1 MDENPDLQQALAGVV
16 FHHLDAEKGEGIE
29 LAEEF
34 EIKGYPTY
42 VAINAEGET
51 ISRWAGYDDA
61 ASFIKTLAQ
70 AVADPTTIE
79 EKRARYEAEPTLE
92 DAVTLAEY
100 HESRNE
106 YKDTVKHYESAG
118 EMTGPEGGFEYE
130 RFIAYRWGYEE
141 EAFGIDDVRAAADQ
155 AMDSGRLSDKQFLR
169 LARLMSMADDD
180 EAEWSVAPYIE
191 RALAATESNEDP
203 DLENERRKV
212 LIEQALRVTGDE
224 ARALEL
230 ALETRSEGWE
240 EDPGELNEFAW
251 WCFEN
256 RINLEQAEEL
266 ARKGVELASDGG
278 EKAMVLD
285 TLAELVF
292 LRGDNEEAVALI
304 RQAME
309 QEPENEYYQEQ
320 LVKFGGEPEGSM

>member
-1 MDENPDLQQALAGVV
+1 MQAALASVV
-16 FHHLDAEKGEGIE
+16 FHNLDAEKGEGIE

-34 EIKGYPTY
+34 VIKGYPTY
-42 VAINAEGET
+42 VVINAEGAT

-61 ASFIKTLAQ
+61 ASFIEALAR

-79 EKRARYEAEPTLE
+79 EKKARYAEGPTLE
-92 DAVTLAEY
+92 DAITLAEY
-100 HESRNE
+100 HESRGDFLE
-106 YKDTVKHYESAG
+106 AVQYYESAR
-118 EMTGPEGGFEYE
+118 EMKGPEGGLEFEL
-130 RFIAYRWGYEE
+130 FIAYRWGYEE
-141 EAFGIDDVRAAADQ
+141 EAFGIDEVRAAADQ

-169 LARLMSMADDD
+169 LARLMSMAADD

-191 RALAATESNEDP
+191 RALAATETTDDP
-203 DLENERRKV
+203 DLENERRHV

-240 EDPGELNEFAW
+240 EDPGELNSFAW

-256 RINLEQAEEL
+256 EINLEQAEAL
-266 ARKGVELASDGG
+266 ARKGVELAPEGG
-278 EKAMVLD
+278 ERAMVLD

-292 LRGDNEEAVALI
+292 LRGDAEEAAALI
-304 RQAME
+304 RQAIE
-309 QEPENEYYQEQ
+309 QAPDNEYYGEQ
-320 LVKFGGEPEGSM
+320 LLKFGGEPEGAM